1 MATCTSATPVLS
13 AVPTPAARATDPTVT
28 SPAANPPEPTANP
41 ASFGWLPAR
50 GSDQLPSHITTSF
63 EVMPPRNPQTAP
75 KFWTTVKQLVDARPN
90 FISVT
95 YGAAGQDRRGAR
107 AVTEILARHVPTPPI
122 AHLTCVGTSI
132 EEITQIVTDY
142 LESGVRTFLA
152 LRGDPPLGK
161 PGWTPADDALV
172 RATDLIRLIREVD
185 YKRNARSAP
194 LALQSAL
201 QPIRIAVATFPA
213 GNPAAGTSPE
223 TEVERLVHK
232 QVAGADFA
240 ISQFSWHAAEFTR
253 FVELARAAGVTI
265 PIVPGILPPVET
277 RRVLRTQELTGVV
290 AAPEI
295 LEALATAATPEEEER
310 IGVRIAADLTLE
322 LLDGGAPGVHL
333 YTFNKAVPALA
344 VMDLVAKEH
353 HA

>member
-1 MATCTSATPVLS
+1 MATHTATPQ
-13 AVPTPAARATDPTVT
+13 PAIPAPSNAATTAPDTGLAASDPGP
-28 SPAANPPEPTANP
+28 SP
-41 ASFGWLPAR
+41 ASFGWLPAQT
-50 GSDQLPSHITTSF
+50 SHQLPSHITTSF
-63 EVMPPRNPQTAP
+63 EVMPPRNPQAAP

-142 LESGVRTFLA
+142 LDSGVRTFLA
-152 LRGDPPLGK
+152 LRGDPPVNK
-161 PGWTPADDALV
+161 PGWSPADDALV
-172 RATDLIRLIREVD
+172 RATDLIHLIREVD
-185 YKRNARSAP
+185 YKRSARSAS

-201 QPIRIAVATFPA
+201 QPIRVAVATFPG
-213 GNPAAGTSPE
+213 GNPAAGTTPE
-223 TEVERLVHK
+223 AEVERLVHK

-265 PIVPGILPPVET
+265 PIVPGILPPT
-277 RRVLRTQELTGVV
+277 QIRRVLRTQELTGVE
-290 AAPEI
+290 ASPEV
-295 LEALATAATPEEEER
+295 LDALARADSPAQEER
-310 IGVRIAADLTLE
+310 IGVRIAADLALE

-344 VMDLVAKEH
+344 VMDIVANEH
-353 HA
+353 DA

>member
-1 MATCTSATPVLS
+1 MATHTATPQ
-13 AVPTPAARATDPTVT
+13 PTIPAPSNAATASPATGPAASDP
-28 SPAANPPEPTANP
+28 SPSP
-41 ASFGWLPAR
+41 ASFGWLPAQT
-50 GSDQLPSHITTSF
+50 SHQLPSHITTSF
-63 EVMPPRNPQTAP
+63 EVMPPRNPQAAP
-75 KFWTTVKQLVDARPN
+75 KFWTTVKHLVDARPN

-142 LESGVRTFLA
+142 LDSGVRTFLA
-152 LRGDPPLGK
+152 LRGDPPVNK
-161 PGWTPADDALV
+161 PGWSPADDALV

-185 YKRNARSAP
+185 YKRSARSAS

-201 QPIRIAVATFPA
+201 QPIRVAVATFPG
-213 GNPAAGTSPE
+213 GNPAAGTTPE
-223 TEVERLVHK
+223 AEVERLVHK

-265 PIVPGILPPVET
+265 PIVPGILPPT
-277 RRVLRTQELTGVV
+277 QIRRVLRTQELTGVE
-290 AAPEI
+290 ASPEV
-295 LEALATAATPEEEER
+295 LDALARADSPAQEER
-310 IGVRIAADLTLE
+310 IGVRIAADLALE

-333 YTFNKAVPALA
+333 YTFNKAVPALS
-344 VMDLVAKEH
+344 VMDIVANEH
-353 HA
+353 DA

>member
-1 MATCTSATPVLS
+1 MATFLSTPVS
-13 AVPTPAARATDPTVT
+13 KSADDAGTAVPNA
-28 SPAANPPEPTANP
+28 SPSA
-41 ASFGWLPAR
+41 FGWLPER
-50 GSDQLPSHITTSF
+50 ETSRLPAHITTSF
-63 EVMPPRNPQTAP
+63 EVMPPRNPQSAP
-75 KFWTTVKQLVDARPN
+75 KFWTTVKKLVDARPH

-152 LRGDPPLGK
+152 LRGDPPVNRAN
-161 PGWTPADDALV
+161 WNPADDALL

-185 YKRNARSAP
+185 YKRVARSSAF
-194 LALQSAL
+194 ALQGAL
-201 QPIRIAVATFPA
+201 QPIRIGVATFPT
-213 GNPAAGTSPE
+213 GNPEAGTTAE
-223 TEVERLVHK
+223 DEVGRLVHK

-240 ISQFSWHAAEFTR
+240 ISQFAWHAHDFTR
-253 FVELARAAGVTI
+253 FVDLARSAGVTI
-265 PIVPGILPPVET
+265 PIVPGILPPVDV
-277 RRVLRTQELTGVV
+277 RRMLRTQELTGVV
-290 AAPEI
+290 ASSDI
-295 LEALATAATPEEEER
+295 LDALANANSPEEAEQ
-310 IGVRIAADLTLE
+310 IGVSIAADLALE

-333 YTFNKAVPALA
+333 YTFNQADPALA
-344 VMDLVAKEH
+344 VMARVAKEH

>member
-1 MATCTSATPVLS
+1 MATHTATPQ
-13 AVPTPAARATDPTVT
+13 PAIPAPSNAATASPDTGLAASDPGP
-28 SPAANPPEPTANP
+28 SP
-41 ASFGWLPAR
+41 ASFGWLPAQT
-50 GSDQLPSHITTSF
+50 SHQLPSHITTSF
-63 EVMPPRNPQTAP
+63 EVMPPRNPQAAP

-142 LESGVRTFLA
+142 LDSGVRTFLA
-152 LRGDPPLGK
+152 LRGDPPVNK
-161 PGWTPADDALV
+161 PGWSPADDALV

-185 YKRNARSAP
+185 YKRSARSP
-194 LALQSAL
+194 SLALQSAL
-201 QPIRIAVATFPA
+201 QPIRVAVATFPG
-213 GNPAAGTSPE
+213 GNPAAATTPE
-223 TEVERLVHK
+223 AEVERLVHK

-265 PIVPGILPPVET
+265 PIVPGILPPT
-277 RRVLRTQELTGVV
+277 QIRRVLRTQELTGVE
-290 AAPEI
+290 ASPEV
-295 LEALATAATPEEEER
+295 LDALARADSPAQEER
-310 IGVRIAADLTLE
+310 IGVRIAADLALE

-344 VMDLVAKEH
+344 VMDIVANEH
-353 HA
+353 DA

>member
-1 MATCTSATPVLS
+1 MATFSSPVS
-13 AVPTPAARATDPTVT
+13 DIGNDPGT
-28 SPAANPPEPTANP
+28 TASDASP
-41 ASFGWLPAR
+41 ASFGWFPDTESR
-50 GSDQLPSHITTSF
+50 QLPTHITTSF
-63 EVMPPRNPQTAP
+63 EVMPPRNPQAAP
-75 KFWTTVKQLVDARPN
+75 KFWTTVKKLVDARPN

-142 LESGVRTFLA
+142 LASGVRTFLA
-152 LRGDPPLGK
+152 LRGDPPVNR
-161 PGWTPADDALV
+161 PDWSPADDALV

-185 YKRNARSAP
+185 YKRAARSSS

-201 QPIRIAVATFPA
+201 QPIRIGVATFPT
-213 GNPAAGTSPE
+213 GNPAAGTTPE
-223 TEVERLVHK
+223 DEVERLVHK

-240 ISQFSWHAAEFTR
+240 ISQFAWHASDFTR
-253 FVELARAAGVTI
+253 FVDLARAAGVTI

-277 RRVLRTQELTGVV
+277 RRVLRTQKLTGVV
-290 AAPEI
+290 ASPDVLNA
-295 LEALATAATPEEEER
+295 LENARSPREQEQ
-310 IGVRIAADLTLE
+310 IGIQIAADIALE
-322 LLDGGAPGVHL
+322 LLDGGAPGIHL
-333 YTFNKAVPALA
+333 YTFNKADPALA
-344 VMDLVAKEH
+344 VMAAVAKEH